1 MARPHIFASVQLPHV
16 GNQRLWKFYRPN
28 DFEPCGF
35 FERGLCRCQNGQT
48 YSRSRNK
55 GAFDFSWKECL
66 VIAAIAS
73 VLNGVAHSML
83 YDNAV
88 NWILIIGYSSGDM
101 AGQIVLLFL
110 MIALMRLNRKL
121 SKFI

>member
-1 MARPHIFASVQLPHV
+1 
-16 GNQRLWKFYRPN
+16 
-28 DFEPCGF
+28 
-35 FERGLCRCQNGQT
+35 
-48 YSRSRNK
+48 
-55 GAFDFSWKECL
+55 

-83 YDNAV
+83 YGSAS
-88 NWILIIGYSSGDM
+88 NWILIIVYSSGDM

-121 SKFI
+121 SKLI